1 MGINKVIYNGQV
13 LIDLTSATV
22 TPETLVEGT
31 IAFNSAGEQI
41 IGTLVISG
49 GYTNQVPISINADGT
64 IYNVIG
70 YKTGYRVRSG
80 GAEGVQASAI
90 CTGFIPFKLGDT
102 LRIKPALGTI
112 YNTTACINFSDG
124 SFTNLGQSNQ
134 NGSAGVQYGICS
146 GNTQYFVPTIID
158 GVSVL
163 TLDPAAPSASKIKY
177 IRITH
182 DDAEC
187 TRGEN
192 IIVTVN
198 EEIK

>member
-13 LIDLTSATV
+13 LIDLSSATV
-22 TPETLVEGT
+22 TPETLLEGVV
-31 IAFNSAGEQI
+31 AFNASGDKI
-41 IGTLVISG
+41 VGTYVIST
-49 GYTNQVPISINADGT
+49 YTNQVPISINQDGT
-64 IYNVIG
+64 VYNVVG

-80 GAEGVQASAI
+80 GAEAALVNGI
-90 CTGFIPFKLGDT
+90 CTGFIPFEVGDT
-102 LRIKPALGTI
+102 LRIYPALGTV

-134 NGSAGVQYGICS
+134 SGSAGVQYGICS

-163 TLDPAAPSASKIKY
+163 TLDPASPSASEIKY

-182 DDAEC
+182 DVAEC
-187 TRGEN
+187 TVGAN

>member
-1 MGINKVIYNGQV
+1 MGVNKVIYNGQV
-13 LIDLTSATV
+13 LIDLTSSTV
-22 TPETLVEGT
+22 TPETLAEGV

-41 IGTLVISG
+41 TGTYVISG

-80 GAEGVQASAI
+80 GAEAAQVNSI

-102 LRIKPALGTI
+102 LRIKPALG
-112 YNTTACINFSDG
+112 NTSTTSCINFSDG

-134 NGSAGVQYGICS
+134 SGSAGVQYGICS
-146 GNTQYFVPTIID
+146 GNGQYFVPTIID

-163 TLDPAAPSASKIKY
+163 TLDPSAPSASEIKY
-177 IRITH
+177 IRVTH
-182 DDAEC
+182 DASI
-187 TRGEN
+187 TTGAAM
-192 IIVTVN
+192 IITVN
-198 EEIK
+198 EEI

>member
-64 IYNVIG
+64 IYNSGLG
-70 YKTGYRVRSG
+70 YKNGYRVRSG
-80 GAEGVQASAI
+80 GAEAASNGAT
-90 CTGFIPFKLGDT
+90 CTGFIPV
-102 LRIKPALGTI
+102 KPSDIIRLKGWDMKVNNTANSINI
-112 YNTTACINFSDG
+112 YDS
-124 SFTNLGQSNQ
+124 SFTNLGQWAAN
-134 NGSAGVQYGICS
+134 SAYGYGTLAGTDYAKNDYMVEETTGVYKWVVPPTDVGNIAYIRVS
-146 GNTQYFVPTIID
+146 GNTGGI
-158 GVSVL
+158 G
-163 TLDPAAPSASKIKY
+163 A
-177 IRITH
+177 
-182 DDAEC
+182 
-187 TRGEN
+187 N
-192 IIVTVN
+192 MIVTVN